1 MMKNHNGK
9 DIVGI
14 DDSTKV
20 LGPGIVR
27 KYSGGT
33 KIMKIQCSNSHTHI
47 LWRQVAYKLVS
58 NFTVAYILVWWRR
71 SGSDSKKGS
80 NMV

>member
-47 LWRQVAYKLVS
+47 L
-58 NFTVAYILVWWRR
+58 
-71 SGSDSKKGS
+71 
-80 NMV
+80 